1 MASETSQSGGRGR
14 CAAAGTGSRLGR
26 YASDSVS
33 RSGTVVAQQ
42 CVFGYRC
49 GTAAVDTIAMI
60 DLSKICSY
68 NVACGYTDLRLGID
82 GFAAVVTQQFADH
95 LDGTSASK

>member
-1 MASETSQSGGRGR
+1 
-14 CAAAGTGSRLGR
+14 
-26 YASDSVS
+26 
-33 RSGTVVAQQ
+33 
-42 CVFGYRC
+42 
-49 GTAAVDTIAMI
+49 MI

-95 LDGTSASK
+95 LDGTSASNMMKNFTSNNAIRNHTGNAIITILS

>member
-1 MASETSQSGGRGR
+1 
-14 CAAAGTGSRLGR
+14 
-26 YASDSVS
+26 
-33 RSGTVVAQQ
+33 
-42 CVFGYRC
+42 
-49 GTAAVDTIAMI
+49 MI

-82 GFAAVVTQQFADH
+82 GFAAVVTQQFGDH